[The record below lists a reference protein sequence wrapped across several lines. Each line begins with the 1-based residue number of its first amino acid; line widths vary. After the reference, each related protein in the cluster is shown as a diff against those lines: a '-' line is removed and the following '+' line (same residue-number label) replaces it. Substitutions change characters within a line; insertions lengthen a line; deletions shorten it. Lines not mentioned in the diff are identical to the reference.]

1 MGLQPENREKRRHA
15 GLYIHVPFC
24 VRKCPYCDFY
34 SVTELQKLDAF
45 LAALMQEMDLVTPP
59 GALFDTIYMGG
70 GTPSVLK
77 GVQVLKI
84 LEGAHRR
91 FAFTQDVEVT
101 MEVNPDTVSFDTL
114 TAFLNYGVNRVNIGI
129 QSFDDRRLRFLG
141 RLHSARKARGA
152 IRLAR
157 KAGVENLGLDL
168 MYGLPYQSR
177 KDWLSDLAEATC
189 YEPEHLSCYM
199 LTYEAGT
206 LLDKW
211 RKAGRFWPSSEDTVR
226 DLFEVTIDFL
236 GERGYEQYEISN
248 FSRGNALR
256 SRHNQ
261 KYWSHSP
268 YVGLG
273 PSAHSFL
280 GPTRWWNHRS
290 LSDYLRALGDGAL
303 PVEDREQLNPGQ
315 LMLESVFLGL
325 RTADGIDMWGFKRRY
340 DVDFLD
346 HFGAL
351 LERLEA
357 QDLLSVSGDRC
368 TLTMEGMMVADA
380 ITGMFAEYVRTQDF
394 VTL

>member
-1 MGLQPENREKRRHA
+1 MGLQPENREERGHA

-45 LAALMQEMDLVTPP
+45 LAALMQEMDLVTRP
-59 GALFDTIYMGG
+59 GVLFDTIYMGG

-101 MEVNPDTVSFDTL
+101 MEVNPDTVSSDTL
-114 TAFLNYGVNRVNIGI
+114 TAFLSHGVNRVNIGV

-152 IRLAR
+152 IRLTR

-168 MYGLPYQSR
+168 MYGLPHQSR

-236 GERGYEQYEISN
+236 SERGYEQYEISN

-256 SRHNQ
+256 SGHNQ
-261 KYWSHSP
+261 KYWSHGP

-290 LSDYLRALGDGAL
+290 LGDYLRALGYGVL
-303 PVEDREQLNPGQ
+303 PVEGREQLNPGQ

-368 TLTMEGMMVADA
+368 TLTMEGMMVADTVA
-380 ITGMFAEYVRTQDF
+380 GMFAEHIR
-394 VTL
+394 L

>member
-1 MGLQPENREKRRHA
+1 MGLQPENRGERGHA

-59 GALFDTIYMGG
+59 GGLFDTIYMGG

-77 GVQVLKI
+77 GAQVLKI

-91 FAFTQDVEVT
+91 FGFTQDVEVT
-101 MEVNPDTVSFDTL
+101 IEVNPDTVSFDTL
-114 TAFLNYGVNRVNIGI
+114 TAFLSHGVNRVNMGV
-129 QSFDDRRLRFLG
+129 QSFDDHRLRFLG

-152 IRLAR
+152 IRSAR

-168 MYGLPYQSR
+168 MYGLPHQSR
-177 KDWLSDLAEATC
+177 KDWLSDLTEATS

-236 GERGYEQYEISN
+236 SERGYEQYEISN
-248 FSRGNALR
+248 FSRGNGLR

-261 KYWSHSP
+261 KYWSHGP

-280 GPTRWWNHRS
+280 GPTRWWNHCS
-290 LSDYLRALGDGAL
+290 LSDYLRALGDGVL
-303 PVEDREQLNPGQ
+303 PVEGREQLNPGQ

-346 HFGAL
+346 RFGGL
-351 LERLEA
+351 LEVLEA
-357 QDLLSVSGDRC
+357 QDLLSVSADRC
-368 TLTMEGMMVADA
+368 TLTMEGMMVADT
-380 ITGMFAEYVRTQDF
+380 ITGMFAEYIGT
-394 VTL
+394 

>member
-1 MGLQPENREKRRHA
+1 MGLQPENREERGHA

-24 VRKCPYCDFY
+24 VRKCPYCHFY

-59 GALFDTIYMGG
+59 GGLFDTIYMGG

-101 MEVNPDTVSFDTL
+101 MEVNPDTVSSDTL
-114 TAFLNYGVNRVNIGI
+114 TAFLRHGVNRVNIGI
-129 QSFDDRRLRFLG
+129 QSFDDRRLRFLR
-141 RLHSARKARGA
+141 RLHSARKARGT

-168 MYGLPYQSR
+168 MYGLPDQSR
-177 KDWLSDLAEATC
+177 KDWLSDLVEATS

-206 LLDKW
+206 PFDTW
-211 RKAGRFWPSSEDTVR
+211 RKAGGFRPSSEDTVR

-236 GERGYEQYEISN
+236 SERGYEQYEISN

-290 LSDYLRALGDGAL
+290 LSDYLRALGDGVL
-303 PVEDREQLNPGQ
+303 PVEGREQLNPGQ

-325 RTADGIDMWGFKRRY
+325 RTADGIDIWEFKRRF
-340 DVDFLD
+340 DMDFLD

-357 QDLLSVSGDRC
+357 QDLLSVSADRC
-368 TLTMEGMMVADA
+368 TLTMEGMMVADT
-380 ITGMFAEYVRTQDF
+380 ITGMFAEDIST
-394 VTL
+394 

>member
-1 MGLQPENREKRRHA
+1 MGLQLENREERGHA

-34 SVTELQKLDAF
+34 SVTELQRLEAF
-45 LAALMQEMDLVTPP
+45 LAALMQEIDLVTPP
-59 GALFDTIYMGG
+59 ETLFDTIYMGG

-77 GVQVLKI
+77 GAQVLKI
-84 LEGAHRR
+84 LEGARRR

-101 MEVNPDTVSFDTL
+101 IEVNPDTVSFDTL
-114 TAFLNYGVNRVNIGI
+114 TAFLGHGVNRVNIGI
-129 QSFDDRRLRFLG
+129 QSFDDHRLRFLG
-141 RLHSARKARGA
+141 RLHSARGARGA
-152 IRLAR
+152 IHLAR
-157 KAGVENLGLDL
+157 KAGVEKLGLDL
-168 MYGLPYQSR
+168 MYGLPHQSR

-206 LLDKW
+206 PFDKW
-211 RKAGRFWPSSEDTVR
+211 RKACRFRPSSEDKVR
-226 DLFEVTIDFL
+226 DLFEVTMDFL

-261 KYWSHSP
+261 KYWSHGP

-280 GPTRWWNHRS
+280 APLRWWNHRS
-290 LSDYLRALGDGAL
+290 LSDYRRALGDAVV
-303 PVEDREQLNPGQ
+303 PVQGREQLNPGQ

-325 RTADGIDMWGFKRRY
+325 RTSNGIDMWGFKRRH

-357 QDLLSVSGDRC
+357 QDLLSVSADRC
-368 TLTMEGMMVADA
+368 TLTMEGMMVADS
-380 ITGMFAEYVRTQDF
+380 ISGMFAEHIGT
-394 VTL
+394 